1 MAAQVKFELHP
12 AQLDIFHSPARFKV
26 VAAGRRFGK
35 SYLSAVTLI
44 LEGLKD
50 VNEAGYNLK
59 GKDVYYVAP
68 TFQQGKDI
76 MWGLLKDLGQDVITD
91 THENT
96 ASATL
101 INGRKICI
109 KGSDRPDTLRG
120 VGLSYVVLDEY
131 ASMRPETWEQI
142 LRPTLAD
149 VKGSALF
156 IGTPAGKNH
165 FYDLFMDSREND
177 SWETFSYLSTDNPFL
192 DSSEI
197 DAARKTM
204 SAQSFKQEFEASFQ
218 SFGGNIF
225 LESYVKVEE
234 DNADA
239 YTGSWYLSVDL
250 AGFAEVAGKL
260 NSKLKRLDQTAIS
273 VVKVGPDGWYV
284 DDIIT
289 GRWGIRE
296 TSLQILRAC
305 QKYRPV
311 AVGIEKGALKNA
323 VDPYLHDQ
331 MKRLGIFPNIIET
344 THGGQSKVDRITWA
358 LQGRLQNGR
367 IKFNS
372 GEYLRPLIDQMI
384 DFPNP
389 MSHDDMIDSLAYID
403 QIALVNYSDFQ
414 DGYEDEWE
422 PLDTIAGF

>member
-1 MAAQVKFELHP
+1 MSEVTFNLHP
-12 AQLDIFHSPARFKV
+12 AQLEIFNSDARFKV

-35 SYLSAVTLI
+35 SYLSAVMLI

-50 VNEAGYNLK
+50 IDEHGHDLG

-76 MWGLLKDLGQDVITD
+76 MWQLLKVLGQDVITQ
-91 THENT
+91 TYENT
-96 ASATL
+96 GMATL
-101 INGRKICI
+101 VNGRRIHI

-120 VGLSYVVLDEY
+120 VGLSFVVLDEY
-131 ASMRPETWEQI
+131 ASMRPEVWEQI

-149 VKGSALF
+149 VKGHALF
-156 IGTPAGKNH
+156 IGTPDGKNH
-165 FYDLFMDSREND
+165 FYDLFVEADKDEE
-177 SWETFSYLSTDNPFL
+177 WETFSYVSTDNPFL
-192 DSSEI
+192 DSKEI
-197 DAARKTM
+197 ESARNTM
-204 SAQSFKQEFEASFQ
+204 SHQSFKQEFEASFQ

-225 LESYVKVEE
+225 QEEYIKVEE
-234 DNADA
+234 DNDRA
-239 YTGSWYLSVDL
+239 YDGTWYLSVDL
-250 AGFAEVAGKL
+250 AGFADLAGNL
-260 NSKLKRLDQTAIS
+260 NAKLKRLDRTAIS
-273 VVKVGPDGWYV
+273 CVKVGTDGWYV

-305 QKYRPV
+305 QKYRPTC
-311 AVGIEKGALKNA
+311 VGIEKGALKNA

-331 MKRLGIFPNIIET
+331 MKRLNIFPNIIET
-344 THGGQSKVDRITWA
+344 THGSQKKVDRITWA

-367 IKFNS
+367 IVFND
-372 GEYLRPLIDQMI
+372 GPYLKQLRDELV

-403 QIALVNYSDFQ
+403 QIALVNYSIYQ

-422 PLDTIAGF
+422 PLDSIAGI

>member
-1 MAAQVKFELHP
+1 MTEVTFNLHP
-12 AQLDIFHSPARFKV
+12 AQLEIFNHDSRFKV

-50 VNEAGYNLK
+50 QDEHGHDLR

-76 MWGLLKDLGQDVITD
+76 MWQLLKQLGEDVIVQTY
-91 THENT
+91 ENT
-96 ASATL
+96 GMATL
-101 INGRKICI
+101 VNGRRIHI

-131 ASMRPETWEQI
+131 ASMRPEVWEQI

-149 VKGSALF
+149 VKGKALF
-156 IGTPAGKNH
+156 IGTPDGKNH
-165 FYDLFMDSREND
+165 FYDLFLDAEND
-177 SWETFSYLSTDNPFL
+177 EEWETFSYVSTDNPFL
-192 DSSEI
+192 DNKEI
-197 DAARKTM
+197 ESARNTM
-204 SAQSFKQEFEASFQ
+204 SLQSFKQEFEASFQ

-225 LESYVKVEE
+225 LDEYIKVEP
-234 DNADA
+234 DNDKA
-239 YTGSWYLSVDL
+239 YDGTWFISVDL
-250 AGFAEVAGKL
+250 AGFADIAGNL
-260 NSKLKRLDQTAIS
+260 NAKLKRL
-273 VVKVGPDGWYV
+273 V

-296 TSLQILRAC
+296 TSLQILRAA
-305 QKYRPV
+305 QKYRPTSL
-311 AVGIEKGALKNA
+311 GIEKGALKNA

-344 THGGQSKVDRITWA
+344 THGSQKKVDRITWA

-367 IKFNS
+367 IAFNE
-372 GEYLRPLIDQMI
+372 GTYLKKLRDQMI

-403 QIALVNYSDFQ
+403 QIALVNYSVFQ
-414 DGYEDEWE
+414 DGYSDDWQ
-422 PLDTIAGF
+422 PMDSYAGI

>member
-1 MAAQVKFELHP
+1 MSTNVTFNLHP
-12 AQLDIFHSPARFKV
+12 AQLEIFESDARFKV

-50 VNEAGYNLK
+50 TNEHGYDLT

-76 MWGLLKDLGQDVITD
+76 MWHLLKELGRDVITQ

-96 ASATL
+96 ATCTL
-101 INGRKICI
+101 INGRRICI

-120 VGLSYVVLDEY
+120 VGLSYCVLDEY

-149 VKGSALF
+149 VKGHALF

-165 FYDLFMDSREND
+165 FYELFTEAAND
-177 SWETFSYLSTDNPFL
+177 EEWETFSYLSTDNPFL
-192 DSSEI
+192 DSKEI
-197 DAARKTM
+197 ESARNTM
-204 SAQSFKQEFEASFQ
+204 SMQSFKQEFEASFQ

-225 LESYVKVEE
+225 LEEYFKVEP
-234 DNADA
+234 DNAAA
-239 YTGSWYLSVDL
+239 YDGEWFLSVDL
-250 AGFAEVAGKL
+250 AGFAEIAGNL
-260 NSKLKRLDQTAIS
+260 NATLKRLDQTAIS
-273 VVKVGPDGWYV
+273 CVKVGVDGWYV

-296 TSLQILRAC
+296 TSLQILRAA
-305 QKYRPV
+305 QKYKPRC
-311 AVGIEKGALKNA
+311 VGIEKGALKNA
-323 VDPYLHDQ
+323 IDPYLEDQ
-331 MKRLGIFPNIIET
+331 KKRLNIFPRIEPT
-344 THGGQSKVDRITWA
+344 THGGQKKIDRITWA

-367 IKFNS
+367 IAFNS
-372 GEYLRPLIDQMI
+372 GAYLNDLISQAV

-389 MSHDDMIDSLAYID
+389 MSHDDMLDSLAYID
-403 QIALVNYSDFQ
+403 QVANVSYAGFHE
-414 DGYEDEWE
+414 GYENNWE
-422 PLDTIAGF
+422 PLDIISGF